1 VSDREAAGVDGRML
15 EIKDLSVRYGSAR
28 VLDGVSLHVR
38 DGEIV
43 GVLGSNGAGKST
55 LLRAVSGLVRPMS
68 GRVLLAGQDTVG
80 LTPAAIVRKGI
91 SQVAEGRRIFRTQ
104 SVVANL
110 ELGAYT
116 RRQPR
121 REIQADLERIYELFP
136 VLHAKSD
143 HDAAMLSGGEQQ
155 MLAIGQAMM
164 ASPRLLLMDEPSLGL
179 APIAIWA
186 LVEQVRA
193 LRSAGTTVLVVE
205 QQLPLA
211 KELCDRL
218 YFLRNG
224 RIVID
229 GVPPDQLDPDA
240 VRAAYV

>member
-1 VSDREAAGVDGRML
+1 MSEREGARVEGRRL
-15 EIKDLSVRYGSAR
+15 EIQDLSVRYGSAR
-28 VLDGVSLHVR
+28 VLDQVSLHVR

-55 LLRAVSGLVRPMS
+55 LLRAVSGLVRPVS
-68 GRVLLAGQDTVG
+68 GRVLFTGQDIVG
-80 LTPAAIVRKGI
+80 LSPAAIVRKGI

-104 SVVANL
+104 SVAANL

-121 REIQADLERIYELFP
+121 REIQADLERAYQLFP
-136 VLHAKSD
+136 VLRAKRD

-186 LVEQVRA
+186 LVEQVRE
-193 LRSAGTTVLVVE
+193 LRSAGTTVLIVE

-211 KELCDRL
+211 RELCDRL

-224 RIVID
+224 RIVVD
-229 GVPPDQLDPDA
+229 GVPPAKLDPDA
-240 VRAAYV
+240 VRAAYI